1 MNRFSPEEKQAG
13 GGSAAAGAKRR
24 KLIWVALMA
33 VFFGWAGYIF
43 FAQSAL
49 ISDKSKELARK
60 QESSKQVN
68 NSLNQLK
75 YEVSRLNDNE
85 YIGQLARKWF
95 NIYPKGEVPIR
106 TEQPKQ

>member
-1 MNRFSPEEKQAG
+1 MNRYTPEPKQP
-13 GGSAAAGAKRR
+13 GGSASAVGAKRR
-24 KLIWVALMA
+24 RLIWIVLMA

-49 ISDKSKELARK
+49 ISDKKQELAQK
-60 QESSKQVN
+60 QESSKQVTD
-68 NSLNQLK
+68 SLSQLK

-95 NIYPKGEVPIR
+95 NMYPKGEVPIR
-106 TEQPKQ
+106 TEQP

>member
-13 GGSAAAGAKRR
+13 GRFAAAGAKRR

-33 VFFGWAGYIF
+33 IFFSWAGYIF

-49 ISDKSKELARK
+49 ISDKSQELARK
-60 QESSKQVN
+60 QQSSKQVN
-68 NSLNQLK
+68 DSVNQLK

-106 TEQPKQ
+106 TEQP

>member
-13 GGSAAAGAKRR
+13 GRSAAAGAKRR
-24 KLIWVALMA
+24 KLIWIALM
-33 VFFGWAGYIF
+33 VIFFSWAGYIF

-49 ISDKSKELARK
+49 ISDKSQELARK
-60 QESSKQVN
+60 QQSSKQVN
-68 NSLNQLK
+68 DSLNQLK

-106 TEQPKQ
+106 TEQP

>member
-13 GGSAAAGAKRR
+13 GRSTAVGAKRR
-24 KLIWVALMA
+24 RLVWIVLMA
-33 VFFGWAGYIF
+33 VFFSWAGYIF

-49 ISDKSKELARK
+49 ISDKSHELAQK
-60 QESSKQVN
+60 QQTSKQVN
-68 NSLNQLK
+68 DSLSQLK

-95 NIYPKGEVPIR
+95 NMYPKGEVPIR
-106 TEQPKQ
+106 TEQSKQ